1 MILFFISKGGEMG
14 RNARK
19 EDQNEQSWTT
29 EVHKRITI
37 RKNEETR
44 HYLYESIINLYQC
57 KLVENKILII

>member
-1 MILFFISKGGEMG
+1 MG
-14 RNARK
+14 QNARK

-44 HYLYESIINLYQC
+44 HYLYESIVNLYQC
-57 KLVENKILII
+57 KSVENKILII